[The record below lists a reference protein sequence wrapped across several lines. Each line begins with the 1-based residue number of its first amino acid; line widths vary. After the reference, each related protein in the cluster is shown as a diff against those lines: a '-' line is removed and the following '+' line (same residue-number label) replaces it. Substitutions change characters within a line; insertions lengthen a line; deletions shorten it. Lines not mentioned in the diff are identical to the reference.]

1 MSTSLHALH
10 SRYNPVAEAERYV
23 NSLTLRDEASCF
35 ILIEPGLG
43 YLIPFLRQKRP
54 DAQLIMLHAAES
66 NDALVPEA
74 ASIPAWSPRHDE
86 PLQRFL
92 ENEIAVGATAIQV
105 IEWRPALAVYGERY
119 RGLLEETVEFI
130 RRLDAG
136 EQTLRLFGKRW
147 FSNFFRNLRLLTH
160 YTYPRSTLHEPVIV
174 TGAGPSLESAL
185 PLIQERKAQGPA
197 LILAASSST
206 PSLLAVGLTPD
217 FVISTD
223 GGSWA
228 QCHLYESLRDS
239 IRTHTRATFILAVSM
254 SAALPSQCADVP
266 LLLMSDKSQ
275 WQSLILRGLSLPF
288 VSLPQ
293 RGTVTASALD
303 LAFCLTSGD
312 VVISGTDLAMNDI
325 RIHARPYSFERL
337 LEEKASRFLPLY
349 TQYFTRSRYIVEG
362 KSHDVYAAWFRTH
375 INSYSGRLYSLGKNS
390 PVFSNAPS
398 WTTQGR
404 ARKGSVFKNA
414 ANNVWEIARFS
425 RPDPVKAGV
434 SLLLKTLSSNAA
446 VSAAIKQEL
455 VPLLFP
461 DRPGNIPWDSVSLS
475 ELTDAIRTLAKLD
488 MAHA

>member
-1 MSTSLHALH
+1 MSNTPSPYALH

-23 NSLTLRDEASCF
+23 NSLTLRDEARCF

-54 DAQLIMLHAAES
+54 DAQFVMLHAAEHG
-66 NDALVPEA
+66 DALVPEA
-74 ASIPAWSPRHDE
+74 ASISAWSPEYGE

-130 RRLDAG
+130 RQLDAG
-136 EQTLRLFGKRW
+136 ERTLRQFGRRW

-160 YTYPRSTLHEPVIV
+160 YAYPRAALYAPLIV

-185 PLIQERKAQGPA
+185 PLIREQTARGPA
-197 LILAASSST
+197 LILAASSSAPT
-206 PSLLAVGLTPD
+206 LLAGGLAPD
-217 FVISTD
+217 IVISTD

-239 IRTHTRATFILAVSM
+239 ARATFILAVSM

-266 LLLMSDKSQ
+266 LLLMSDESQ
-275 WQSLILRGLSLPF
+275 WQNLILRGLGLPF

-293 RGTVTASALD
+293 RGTVSASALD
-303 LAFCLTSGD
+303 LAFCLTNGD
-312 VVISGTDLAMNDI
+312 VLISGVDLAVNDI

-349 TQYFTRSRYIVEG
+349 TQYFTRSRSIVEG
-362 KSHDVYAAWFRTH
+362 KSHDIYAAWFRAH
-375 INSYSGRLYSLGKNS
+375 VDSYAGRLYSLGKNS
-390 PVFSNAPS
+390 SAFSNAPP
-398 WTTQGR
+398 WTTR
-404 ARKGSVFKNA
+404 DASVSGNDA
-414 ANNVWEIARFS
+414 HHVWEIARFS

-434 SLLLKTLSSNAA
+434 SLLLKALSSTAA
-446 VSAAIKQEL
+446 SATVSGTAIKREL

-461 DRPGNIPWDSVSLS
+461 DRPGNTPCDDVSLS
-475 ELTDAIRTLAKLD
+475 ELTDTIQTLTKLD
-488 MAHA
+488 SIHA